1 MPNRRPWRRK
11 KRPMKPNNVIYLK
24 CTDDSFYRMWMEFLT
39 PFHKLTSRERDVA
52 ARIIAQYFR
61 LKSSIS
67 DPEVLKD
74 VMWSHNSRKDMRE
87 SLGMSQAHFNM
98 TLRKLKD
105 AGVLKDDDINPRYIP
120 HVSNDPRFLLNIVF
134 DWSSP
139 SSPANV

>member
-1 MPNRRPWRRK
+1 MLNRRPWRRK

>member
-61 LKSSIS
+61 LKSSIN

>member
-1 MPNRRPWRRK
+1 MPNRRLWRRK

-61 LKSSIS
+61 LKSSIN

-139 SSPANV
+139 TSPANV